1 MIQPLRPVGDA
12 ARPVHPGALPPPASD
27 FSARLGERLRE
38 DPRLAPVLRYAEA
51 VLGGGGPAT
60 EARLLETY
68 DALSADRALYEV
80 RTAQGAFRV
89 IQSQS
94 GSFSHYPA

>member
-12 ARPVHPGALPPPASD
+12 ARPVQPGGVPPPASD

-38 DPRLAPVLRYAEA
+38 DPRLSPVLRYAEA
-51 VLGGGGPAT
+51 ALGGPAT

-68 DALSADRALYEV
+68 DALSADRALFEV
-80 RTAQGAFRV
+80 RTPQGAFRV